1 MTLLNHHL
9 LIYIIIFGKFTIDA
23 FLCWNW
29 SGLDLRF
36 LNPVMFAH
44 VLAQPCIEFWENQR
58 KFHFKLVL
66 KELFHTIYELHLLL
80 IVLLPFVT
88 QLQVFRPMGGLTS
101 GVAIMNHPAIAAF
114 LNCEILATS
123 ATEPSFFTILLNFF
137 FFFFNVPCTF
147 SMTNTMLSED
157 HLKTQGIWC
166 AMTFS
171 IKTVVIIY
179 LQGVPKKS
187 SPCLRGHNSQG
198 QCRDVFSS
206 SVTKRIEYYDVALN
220 QFSSASHSHTAGQLK
235 RHFPVWCLLFT
246 YCTASIW
253 LWFILM
259 LNYNSLIELVF
270 TSSIKYPCIWPLLL
284 SHAILILMISIKNTH
299 M

>member
-1 MTLLNHHL
+1 MSLPNHHLSL
-9 LIYIIIFGKFTIDA
+9 LIYIIIFGKFTIDT
-23 FLCWNW
+23 FLCWNG

-137 FFFFNVPCTF
+137 FFKCT
-147 SMTNTMLSED
+147 L
-157 HLKTQGIWC
+157 
-166 AMTFS
+166 
-171 IKTVVIIY
+171 Y
-179 LQGVPKKS
+179 LLNDQHYVKRGS
-187 SPCLRGHNSQG
+187 SQDTRNMMCNDFQYQNS
-198 QCRDVFSS
+198 R
-206 SVTKRIEYYDVALN
+206 Y
-220 QFSSASHSHTAGQLK
+220 H
-235 RHFPVWCLLFT
+235 
-246 YCTASIW
+246 
-253 LWFILM
+253 
-259 LNYNSLIELVF
+259 
-270 TSSIKYPCIWPLLL
+270 
-284 SHAILILMISIKNTH
+284 ILICHTLILISDQINH
-299 M
+299 H